1 MAHQNALCAEH
12 LRHFGQHRGAAV
24 GNHVIR
30 EAAQHRVS
38 GNAGKPVRPAALQAK
53 LQFAQ
58 LARLALVVTHHLV
71 QLVQL
76 FNARFHFVVL
86 VLTHHKVHALRVKFA
101 QRVAEGVDLIVL
113 AAEADHQH
121 RARVRVAHHVL
132 QHGTSI
138 DVVVTQL
145 GASIG
150 VTEQMHTVGAFSI
163 ISLFQETRLNLT
175 RDPVHAAD
183 SREDPQLIADPHLAA
198 GAAVNLYLT
207 IGRLSFFWLEVRLIA
222 VLVQI
227 AEIGAGIVGM
237 NVFTRRNIRQ
247 RMTDGQTVLH
257 HVLPFRDGDQGK
269 LMSTSNGLA

>member
-1 MAHQNALCAEH
+1 M
-12 LRHFGQHRGAAV
+12 
-24 GNHVIR
+24 
-30 EAAQHRVS
+30 
-38 GNAGKPVRPAALQAK
+38 
-53 LQFAQ
+53 
-58 LARLALVVTHHLV
+58 
-71 QLVQL
+71 
-76 FNARFHFVVL
+76 
-86 VLTHHKVHALRVKFA
+86 
-101 QRVAEGVDLIVL
+101 
-113 AAEADHQH
+113 
-121 RARVRVAHHVL
+121 
-132 QHGTSI
+132 
-138 DVVVTQL
+138 VVTQL